1 MSKKEPKFEAGFGP
15 SQSWRDKARNF
26 ALDKYGAEGK
36 RIIDNILGSS
46 EEDMA
51 LNYLQRTYGS
61 ELPEGVNVNRP
72 MSDMLKYGMSDFGLV
87 DAALFGMS
95 AGASAIPRGI
105 GTASAITESSL
116 LAGDAVGEYQKG
128 NNLGAA
134 FMGTMVGA
142 PPLLRYALGST
153 PPPKGQMEFQFQNVP
168 DLKRR
173 KFAQGLGLGAVGIGA
188 LSMMPGSV
196 FRNFAPAAGKV
207 AAKVLPINSTPVG
220 QALSDMITVGS
231 RDSYTNILENMPKF
245 GGKTSRQLLL
255 DYGETA
261 NEVNKLL
268 DTNAH
273 HWGDMAYPITDIFN
287 EAGKY
292 DRVLTFDEFKKI
304 AADTPKRYPAGMP
317 DPEFMHEGA
326 VKLAYDIF
334 EYEPFQKSAYNE
346 YLRAMKFFKETPE
359 GQDLVYKGE
368 KIMKLRREA
377 VRKFPSAIPGRANI
391 PDGHPL
397 TKAHSDA
404 YNDLYYDALELYEGP
419 MRGKNIIVDFNDPI
433 VGQEISKNF
442 PAISIDDPL
451 RKFSPSKDLPNEDTS
466 LIFGPTEDGMQL
478 IEKLAEKMIDK

>member
-15 SQSWRDKARNF
+15 SQSWRDKVRNF

-36 RIIDNILGSS
+36 RIIDNILGPS

-142 PPLLRYALGST
+142 PPLLRYTLGRT

-173 KFAQGLGLGAVGIGA
+173 KFSQGLGLGIAGLGA

-196 FRNFAPAAGKV
+196 FRNFAPSAGKV
-207 AAKVLPINSTPVG
+207 AAKAAASIPNVTTRFNMMRALKDGLGDINYTKG
-220 QALSDMITVGS
+220 ILSDMERIGGLNHKEVLNQVFKVPKENVDRIIIEGS
-231 RDSYTNILENMPKF
+231 TNPEFLARYKDVPGYQTADDWINM
-245 GGKTSRQLLL
+245 
-255 DYGETA
+255 
-261 NEVNKLL
+261 
-268 DTNAH
+268 
-273 HWGDMAYPITDIFN
+273 
-287 EAGKY
+287 KY
-292 DRVLTFDEFKKI
+292 EYELSDTFD
-304 AADTPKRYPAGMP
+304 D
-317 DPEFMHEGA
+317 
-326 VKLAYDIF
+326 LARL
-334 EYEPFQKSAYNE
+334 EKQVS
-346 YLRAMKFFKETPE
+346 FKEFN
-359 GQDLVYKGE
+359 
-368 KIMKLRREA
+368 KIFDAKAAEMKM
-377 VRKFPSAIPGRANI
+377 PSNQ
-391 PDGHPL
+391 
-397 TKAHSDA
+397 KAQA
-404 YNDLYYDALELYEGP
+404 T
-419 MRGKNIIVDFNDPI
+419 V
-433 VGQEISKNF
+433 
-442 PAISIDDPL
+442 
-451 RKFSPSKDLPNEDTS
+451 KDMTW
-466 LIFGPTEDGMQL
+466 F
-478 IEKLAEKMIDK
+478 

>member
-15 SQSWRDKARNF
+15 SQSWRDKVRNF

-36 RIIDNILGSS
+36 RIIDNVLGPS

-61 ELPEGVNVNRP
+61 ELPEGANVNRP

-196 FRNFAPAAGKV
+196 FRNFAPSAGKA
-207 AAKVLPINSTPVG
+207 AAKLLPINSTSVG
-220 QALSDMITVGS
+220 QALSNMITVGS
-231 RDSYTNILENMPKF
+231 PDSYENILENMPMF

-261 NEVNKLL
+261 DEVNKML
-268 DTNAH
+268 DGN
-273 HWGDMAYPITDIFN
+273 HWGDIPYPITDIFQ

-292 DRVLTFDEFKKI
+292 DKVLTFDEFKKI
-304 AADTPKRYPAGMP
+304 AEDTPKRYPAGMP
-317 DPEFMHEGA
+317 APEFKKEGA

-346 YLRAMKFFKETPE
+346 YLRSMKFLKETPE

-368 KIMKLRREA
+368 EIMKLRREA
-377 VRKFPSAIPGRANI
+377 VRRFPGAKPGTANI

-397 TKAHSDA
+397 QSAHQKA
-404 YNDLYYDALELYEGP
+404 YNDLYYDALEQYEGP
-419 MRGKNIIVDFNDPI
+419 MRGKNIKVDFNDPI
-433 VGQEISKNF
+433 VGQEINKNF
-442 PAISIDDPL
+442 PAISQDDFL
-451 RKFSPSKDLPNEDTS
+451 RKFNPRKDLPNEDTS
-466 LIFGPTEDGMQL
+466 LIFGPGEEGMQML
-478 IEKLAEKMIDK
+478 EELAEKMIDK